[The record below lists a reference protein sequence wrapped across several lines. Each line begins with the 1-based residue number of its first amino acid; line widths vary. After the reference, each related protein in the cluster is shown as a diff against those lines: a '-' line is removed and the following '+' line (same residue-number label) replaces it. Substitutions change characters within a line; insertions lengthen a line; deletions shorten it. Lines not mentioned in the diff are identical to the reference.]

1 MVEYIVKSKEDTRK
15 IAEDIASKINK
26 GSVIT
31 LTGTLGAGK
40 TFFTECFINY
50 FNKKENRAIEN
61 VVSPTFNLVKVYN
74 TDNFDIYHFDL
85 YRLKNRE
92 EVFELGIEDAFENVA
107 LIEWPE
113 LILDFL
119 PENVININ
127 IKLVDDYRVF
137 DVCYSLKN
145 LDLI

>member
-1 MVEYIVKSKEDTRK
+1 MVEYIVKSKEDTK
-15 IAEDIASKINK
+15 KLAENIASNVNK
-26 GSVIT
+26 GTVIT

-50 FNKKENRAIEN
+50 FNKKENRTIEN

-119 PENVININ
+119 PENTININ

-137 DVCYSLKN
+137 EVYYSLKN

>member
-1 MVEYIVKSKEDTRK
+1 MVEYIVKSKKDTRK
-15 IAEDIASKINK
+15 IAEDIASKTNK

-31 LTGTLGAGK
+31 LNGTLGAGK

-50 FNKKENRAIEN
+50 FNKKENRTIEN

-74 TDNFDIYHFDL
+74 TNNFDIYHFDL
-85 YRLKNRE
+85 YRLKNKE
-92 EVFELGIEDAFENVA
+92 EVFELSIEDAFENVA

-113 LILDFL
+113 LIEDFL

-137 DVCYSLKN
+137 DVKGC
-145 LDLI
+145 

>member
-1 MVEYIVKSKEDTRK
+1 MVEYIVKSKKDTRK
-15 IAEDIASKINK
+15 IAEDIASKTNK

-31 LTGTLGAGK
+31 LNGTLGAGK

-50 FNKKENRAIEN
+50 FNKKENRTIEN

-74 TDNFDIYHFDL
+74 TNNFDIYHFDL
-85 YRLKNRE
+85 YRLKNKE

-113 LILDFL
+113 LIEDFL

-137 DVCYSLKN
+137 DVKSY
-145 LDLI
+145 

>member
-50 FNKKENRAIEN
+50 FNKKENRTIEN

-119 PENVININ
+119 PENIININ
-127 IKLVDDYRVF
+127 IKLVNDYRVF
-137 DVCYSLKN
+137 DVKGY
-145 LDLI
+145 